1 MYPFP
6 IFTGSLEI
14 CLQSLSNYPGPNI
27 SHATQT
33 NVMIFDWRHSMH
45 PCLLNFFVF
54 RKMSIFVTKYVTEV
68 SRRMCFEDSGRSPSV
83 CSSLQKLCLSQ
94 RQGSQRRARSSFVP
108 SQTSS
113 FFFDNHLL
121 TLGNWFAATCI
132 FRHFFSFSSFR
143 GALSSLI
150 RVGRIFRFPFN
161 FVQFFRDIRPLLEYW
176 KAHRETK
183 LDIASKEGSW
193 CEN

>member
-1 MYPFP
+1 MYICCTFP

-68 SRRMCFEDSGRSPSV
+68 SRRMCFEDSHLQFALLCRNPVRLDGEEVEGVPDRV
-83 CSSLQKLCLSQ
+83 LHRVKHLLYSLTITCWHSETDLLQPV
-94 RQGSQRRARSSFVP
+94 FFH
-108 SQTSS
+108 TSS
-113 FFFDNHLL
+113 IFLLFVAHWAHLYEL
-121 TLGNWFAATCI
+121 AGFLGF
-132 FRHFFSFSSFR
+132 
-143 GALSSLI
+143 L
-150 RVGRIFRFPFN
+150 
-161 FVQFFRDIRPLLEYW
+161 
-176 KAHRETK
+176 
-183 LDIASKEGSW
+183 
-193 CEN
+193 